1 MKPEKDRKGGRK
13 LLELRE
19 KALCRG
25 EKLANTLRK
34 MVAKGGPG
42 DVPGLS
48 FLKELEQTLESM
60 RQPSDQRDS
69 PKPTPRKRRAAKYL
83 QGCQEASVI
92 LLPSP
97 GAEGSNRCPLPRLRE

>member
-1 MKPEKDRKGGRK
+1 MKREKDRKGGRK

-19 KALCRG
+19 KALRRG

-48 FLKELEQTLESM
+48 FLKELEQTLEQHASALGPA
-60 RQPSDQRDS
+60 RQP
-69 PKPTPRKRRAAKYL
+69 KAHTK
-83 QGCQEASVI
+83 ETAS
-92 LLPSP
+92 
-97 GAEGSNRCPLPRLRE
+97 

>member
-60 RQPSDQRDS
+60 RQPSDQRNS
-69 PKPTPRKRRAAKYL
+69 PKPTPRKRRAESTSRDA
-83 QGCQEASVI
+83 GSERH
-92 LLPSP
+92 PSSKP
-97 GAEGSNRCPLPRLRE
+97 RSRRVKPLPAPTAAE